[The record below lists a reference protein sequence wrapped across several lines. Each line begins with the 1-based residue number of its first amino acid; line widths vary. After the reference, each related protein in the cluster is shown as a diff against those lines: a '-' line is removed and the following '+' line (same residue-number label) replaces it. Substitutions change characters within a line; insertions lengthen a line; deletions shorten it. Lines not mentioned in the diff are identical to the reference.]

1 MTCKVLFAKTDL
13 CFLEH
18 LLLYILLQVVVK
30 CKIAN
35 SFSPPVIYDILDP
48 SARKKILRK
57 RFTIGF
63 VFKFEE
69 NRI

>member
-35 SFSPPVIYDILDP
+35 SFSPPVIYDIR
-48 SARKKILRK
+48 ARANK